1 MLKVK
6 ESNLNRKGAG
16 PMSRIPLRAT
26 IALLAIGAAAGCDQ
40 ESPDVAGL
48 EQQSVAAQVSGSP
61 RDRAA
66 IQDIVTTF
74 DEAWTAGDAVRYAAQ
89 YADVADW
96 VGPTGL
102 VLTDPA
108 AITDLYTRLFTF
120 VFPNTTRQST
130 IRSLVFLTGTIAV
143 LDIDARGTGFTSLP
157 PGIVPWQPG
166 IVRALEKNILIKRG
180 GEWRIVRHQQ
190 TSVAPGIP

>member
-1 MLKVK
+1 
-6 ESNLNRKGAG
+6 
-16 PMSRIPLRAT
+16 MSRIPLRAT
-26 IALLAIGAAAGCDQ
+26 IALLAIGAAAACDQ
-40 ESPDVAGL
+40 ESLSPEVAGL
-48 EQQSVAAQVSGSP
+48 EQMTVEAKVSGSP
-61 RDRAA
+61 RDRAT

-74 DEAWTAGDAVRYAAQ
+74 DEAWTAGDPVRYAAQ

-96 VGPTGL
+96 MGPTGL

-108 AITDLYTRLFTF
+108 AITNLYTTLFTF

-130 IRSLVFLTGTIAV
+130 IRSLAFLTGTIAV
-143 LDIDARGTGFTSLP
+143 LDIDARVTGFESLP

-166 IVRALEKNILIKRG
+166 ILRALEKNIRIKRG

-190 TSVAPGIP
+190 TSVAPGVP

>member
-1 MLKVK
+1 
-6 ESNLNRKGAG
+6 
-16 PMSRIPLRAT
+16 MSHSRLPLA
-26 IALLAIGAAAGCDQ
+26 ALLAIIRAAACEQ
-40 ESPDVAGL
+40 ETLSLEAAGL
-48 EQQSVAAQVSGSP
+48 EQQTIEAKVSGSP
-61 RDRAA
+61 GDRAA

-74 DEAWTAGDAVRYAAQ
+74 DEAWTAGDPVTYAAQ
-89 YADVADW
+89 YADVAEW

-108 AITDLYTRLFTF
+108 AITNLYTTLFTF

-130 IRSLVFLTGTIAV
+130 IRNLTFLTGTIAV
-143 LDIDARGTGFTSLP
+143 LDIDARGTGFQSLP
-157 PGIVPWQPG
+157 PGIIPWQPG
-166 IVRALEKNILIKRG
+166 IIRALEKNILLKRS

>member
-1 MLKVK
+1 
-6 ESNLNRKGAG
+6 
-16 PMSRIPLRAT
+16 MSRSLWRA
-26 IALLAIGAAAGCDQ
+26 ALVLLAVITAAACDE
-40 ESPDVAGL
+40 ESLSPEAAGTTDQTL
-48 EQQSVAAQVSGSP
+48 EAKVSGSS
-61 RDRAA
+61 RDHAA
-66 IQDIVTTF
+66 IQEIVSTF
-74 DEAWTAGDAVRYAAQ
+74 DEAWTAGDPVTYAAQ
-89 YADVADW
+89 YAAVADW

-108 AITDLYTRLFTF
+108 AITALYTTLFTF

-130 IRSLVFLTGTIAV
+130 IRSLTFLTGSIAV
-143 LDIDARGTGFTSLP
+143 LDIDTRVTGFTSLP

-166 IVRALEKNILIKRG
+166 ILRALEKNILLKRG

>member
-1 MLKVK
+1 
-6 ESNLNRKGAG
+6 
-16 PMSRIPLRAT
+16 MSRILSRAT
-26 IALLAIGAAAGCDQ
+26 LALLAIITAAACDQ
-40 ESPDVAGL
+40 EPLSLEAAGL
-48 EQQSVAAQVSGSP
+48 EDQTVEAKVSGSP

-74 DEAWTAGDAVRYAAQ
+74 DEAWTAGDPITYAAQ
-89 YADVADW
+89 YADIADW

-108 AITDLYTRLFTF
+108 AITNLYTALLTF

-130 IRSLVFLTGTIAV
+130 IRSLAFLTGTIAV
-143 LDIDARGTGFTSLP
+143 LDIDTRVTGFESLP

-166 IVRALEKNILIKRG
+166 ILRALEKNILLKRG

>member
-1 MLKVK
+1 
-6 ESNLNRKGAG
+6 
-16 PMSRIPLRAT
+16 MSRIPLRAT
-26 IALLAIGAAAGCDQ
+26 IALLAIGTVPACDQ
-40 ESPDVAGL
+40 ESLSPEVAGL
-48 EQQSVAAQVSGSP
+48 EQQSVEAQVSGSA

-96 VGPTGL
+96 VGPTGV

-120 VFPNTTRQST
+120 VFPNTTRRST
-130 IRSLVFLTGTIAV
+130 IRSLVFLTGAIAV
-143 LDIDARGTGFTSLP
+143 LDIDARGTGFESLP

-166 IVRALEKNILIKRG
+166 IVRALEKNILIKRD

-190 TSVAPGIP
+190 TSVAPGVP

>member
-1 MLKVK
+1 
-6 ESNLNRKGAG
+6 
-16 PMSRIPLRAT
+16 MSRILSRAT
-26 IALLAIGAAAGCDQ
+26 LALLAIITAAACDQ
-40 ESPDVAGL
+40 EPLSLEAAGL
-48 EQQSVAAQVSGSP
+48 EDQIVEAKVSGST

-74 DEAWTAGDAVRYAAQ
+74 DEAWTAGDPITYAAQ
-89 YADVADW
+89 YADIADW

-108 AITDLYTRLFTF
+108 AITNLYTALLTF

-130 IRSLVFLTGTIAV
+130 IRSLAFLTGTIAV
-143 LDIDARGTGFTSLP
+143 LDIDTRVTGFESLP

-166 IVRALEKNILIKRG
+166 ILRALEKNILLKRG